1 MLPQKSNELMAYSY
15 GHLFGFKTTGLR
27 FFTVYGPWGRPDM
40 AYFLFTKAIVDDQL
54 LKVFNNGLMERDFT
68 YIDDIVEGMTKVI
81 ENISSRDHSKLY
93 NIGNNT
99 TVKLNDFILILE
111 NLLNKRANKKM
122 YPMQAGDVSKT
133 WANIDDLIKDYRL

>member
-1 MLPQKSNELMAYSY
+1 
-15 GHLFGFKTTGLR
+15 
-27 FFTVYGPWGRPDM
+27 
-40 AYFLFTKAIVDDQL
+40 
-54 LKVFNNGLMERDFT
+54 
-68 YIDDIVEGMTKVI
+68 MTKVI
-81 ENISSRDHSKLY
+81 EKNISSRDHSKLY

-133 WANIDDLIKDYRL
+133 WANIDDLIKDYSYKPKTKLKNGLANFVKWYKTYYELNQ